1 MGLLFSPA
9 GEVARGRSY
18 YIAYN
23 ETKTVNLKENIMSLF
38 DISPAAAITVAL
50 VRKNRERKYNK
61 MIAASQ
67 AKLAETT
74 PVSYTTIYA

>member
-1 MGLLFSPA
+1 M
-9 GEVARGRSY
+9 Y
-18 YIAYN
+18 
-23 ETKTVNLKENIMSLF
+23 TLF

-50 VRKNRERKYNK
+50 VRKHRERKYNK

-74 PVSYTTIYA
+74 PVSYTRIYA